1 MIGLSIG
8 YRLFLNLLTT
18 ALLRSKNRF
27 YDLYLKNALMDN
39 VHGINDPDRKQSNNN
54 LYSNRQR
61 QPQNRGGIHGFNN
74 INRDEN

>member
-1 MIGLSIG
+1 
-8 YRLFLNLLTT
+8 
-18 ALLRSKNRF
+18 
-27 YDLYLKNALMDN
+27 MDN